1 MLLALCFVAVLG
13 ISLASY
19 LALASRSMQ
28 ISNRAVK
35 QGQAEQLTELGIEEG
50 LRAMNL
56 NLFNGAD
63 TNATLADWS
72 SGGTSVGWTL
82 DTTNKRARATMSF
95 PAGKFGTGI
104 TATVKIRID
113 NYDAGS
119 LDASYN
125 ASANYRPGNLV
136 GSGGRWYISNSIHSG
151 KTPSTTSGYWNQ
163 EQSFAT
169 VSNAPN
175 TITWQNGASYLV
187 GAIVFRNGSHYRCIL
202 ANTASTSTQP
212 PNTTYWTSLPY
223 VTFGSDLQYVN
234 DSMVH
239 WTNTTW
245 YRYSGG
251 SWYTTGTGMPPRWYY
266 SAGTTY
272 YPGDMVLSSTT
283 WYRYI
288 NSTASAGNAL
298 TNTTYWNTAAAAMT
312 TASAYWNWDS
322 SQTYNIGDNV
332 YHSTTTSWYRCR
344 ISNSNQTPS
353 STSTYWANTPV
364 LPQEWDATRQ
374 YNQYDVI
381 RYNGTWYLSRI
392 NSNLSST
399 PPSTNTAGWYSA
411 DTTSQQWSATTA
423 YSTNSYRSYGGV
435 WYRCLVA
442 NTGFSP
448 NNTTYWTPTW
458 TQGSGAV
465 TGTPVI
471 YAEATV
477 NFADGTSS
485 ITQYRAALGRN
496 PLFPNAL
503 AATTTL
509 ALSGSATNVFS
520 YESTT
525 DSGAATEGYAA
536 VLAAGTAS
544 TSGTTGLLTISST
557 TCTVKGYLAAQ
568 AASTGY
574 TPRVSYPANALLQ
587 QSNGS
592 VASPAPT
599 AINVDLTRISG
610 SPYIPQFSIQSVP
623 SYSSSTLS
631 GVDSPTTLGTAG
643 GATPQVVA
651 CTSSL
656 TMDDANDI
664 LTIVGPVV
672 LNVQGDLQITGS
684 TSAKIVIAE
693 TGSLRIHV
701 SGRLRLDSSGG
712 GIDNQTLDPK
722 KCVILSTAT
731 SSDHNFST
739 TQAFYGTIYMPGED
753 LTIDATTAT
762 IYGAVSAR
770 AISVTGSLNLRY
782 DTSLRGADLGG
793 VDRPWAV
800 TEWRQL
806 SGSTN
811 LATMP

>member
-28 ISNRAVK
+28 ISDRAVK
-35 QGQAEQLTELGIEEG
+35 QGQAEQLAELGIEEG
-50 LRAMNL
+50 LRAINL
-56 NLFNGAD
+56 NLFSGAD

-72 SGGTSVGWTL
+72 SGGTSVGWTV
-82 DTTNKRARATMSF
+82 DTANKRARATMSF

-104 TATVKIRID
+104 TATVKIRLD

-119 LDASYN
+119 LDSSYN
-125 ASANYRPGNLV
+125 ASTNYRPGNLV
-136 GSGGRWYISNSIHSG
+136 GWGGLWYLSNSIHSG
-151 KTPSTTSGYWNQ
+151 KTPGITSGYWNQ
-163 EQSFAT
+163 EQSIAT
-169 VSNAPN
+169 IDNAPN

-187 GAIVFRNGSHYRCIL
+187 GAMVSRNGSQYRCIL
-202 ANTASTSTQP
+202 DNTASSSTRP

-223 VTFGSDLQYVN
+223 VTFGSDLQYIN

-251 SWYTTGTGMPPRWYY
+251 SWYTTGTGMPPRWFY
-266 SAGTTY
+266 SGGTTY
-272 YPGDMVLSSTT
+272 YPGDMVLSGTT

-288 NSTASAGNAL
+288 NSAPSSGFAL
-298 TNTTYWNTAAAAMT
+298 SNSTYWNSAAATMT

-332 YHSTTTSWYRCR
+332 YHGATTSWYRCR
-344 ISNSNQTPS
+344 IANSNQTPS
-353 STSTYWANTPV
+353 SASTYWANNPV
-364 LPQEWDATRQ
+364 LPQEWDANRQ
-374 YNQYDVI
+374 YNLNDLV
-381 RYNGTWYLSRI
+381 RYNGIWYLSR
-392 NSNLSST
+392 T
-399 PPSTNTAGWYSA
+399 STNNLGQNPATQPSYWYSA
-411 DTTSQQWSATTA
+411 ELASQQWNATTA
-423 YSTNSYRSYGGV
+423 YAVNAHRSYGGV

-448 NNTTYWTPTW
+448 NNTTYWTSTW
-458 TQGSGAV
+458 AQGSGAI
-465 TGTPVI
+465 TGGPVV

-496 PLFPNAL
+496 PLFPNAF

-509 ALSGSATNVFS
+509 AISGSTTNVFS
-520 YESTT
+520 YESTA
-525 DSGAATEGYAA
+525 DSGAAIQGYAA

-544 TSGTTGLLTISST
+544 ASGTTGLLTISST
-557 TCTVKGYLAAQ
+557 STTIKGYLAAP

-574 TPRVSYPANALLQ
+574 TPRVSYPANAVVQLP
-587 QSNGS
+587 SGT
-592 VASPAPT
+592 VTSPAPS

-610 SPYIPQFSIQSVP
+610 SPYIPQFNIQSVP
-623 SYSSSTLS
+623 SYSSSTIS
-631 GVDSPTTLGTAG
+631 NVNSATTLGTAG
-643 GATPQVVA
+643 GATRQVVA
-651 CTSSL
+651 RVGNL
-656 TMDDANDI
+656 TMDDSDDV

-672 LNVQGDLQITGS
+672 LDVQGDLRITSDPG
-684 TSAKIVIAE
+684 AKIVIAE

-731 SSDHNFST
+731 SNDHNFST
-739 TQAFYGTIYMPGED
+739 TQAYYGVIYMPNED
-753 LTIDATTAT
+753 LLIDATTAT

-770 AISVTGSLNLRY
+770 AISVTGNLNLRY
-782 DTSLRGADLGG
+782 DTSLRGADLRG

-806 SGSTN
+806 SGSTG